1 MAAPFGSRF
10 ACAVRNLH
18 VADLVVLA
26 VVGGCVLDLSTKLLS
41 PPNPL
46 VQAVFIVACTAA
58 AAKRL
63 VAWRHGTCQPIV
75 IEAPSQTIAIVAGV
89 APWFLLPALH
99 DSPLWSPVTF
109 PPALQVIGAVLMM
122 SGVIGPFWVALTSS
136 GASALAG
143 ASPAATSLRPDMHI
157 CARALGFFL
166 LSANVVFGILTIGL
180 FAMTC
185 CADRQLRTAPG

>member
-1 MAAPFGSRF
+1 M
-10 ACAVRNLH
+10 RNLH
-18 VADLVVLA
+18 VADLIVLA

-41 PPNPL
+41 TPNPL

-63 VAWRHGTCQPIV
+63 VAWRGGTCQPIV

-99 DSPLWSPVTF
+99 ESPLWAPVTF

-122 SGVIGPFWVALTSS
+122 SGVIGPFWVALTTS
-136 GASALAG
+136 GASPLAG
-143 ASPAATSLRPDMHI
+143 PSPAASSLRPDVQI
-157 CARALGFFL
+157 SRSRARVLPAVCECRFWHFDGLGCL
-166 LSANVVFGILTIGL
+166 PSLA
-180 FAMTC
+180 C
-185 CADRQLRTAPG
+185 CADRQLRAAPG